1 VASRASAIV
10 TAMQRDAHASVSRGP
25 RSSRVVPEA
34 AAGTE
39 AATGGAREAPLPAN
53 PGRVR
58 ARHHARR
65 VGHGMRKP
73 HNWLQLVKFSLVG
86 ASGYVIN
93 LAVYVSLLKGAD
105 VHYRGA
111 AVLAFCV
118 AVTNNFLWNR
128 HWTFKA
134 TQDHAGFQAAR
145 FLVVSLLAL
154 AFNLIVLEL
163 LVSVGGV
170 AKIPAQAI
178 AILAATP
185 LNFVGNKLWSFNSRA
200 PARNRDAATEG

>member
-1 VASRASAIV
+1 
-10 TAMQRDAHASVSRGP
+10 
-25 RSSRVVPEA
+25 
-34 AAGTE
+34 
-39 AATGGAREAPLPAN
+39 
-53 PGRVR
+53 
-58 ARHHARR
+58 
-65 VGHGMRKP
+65 MRKP
-73 HNWLQLVKFSLVG
+73 HNWVQLVKFSLVG
-86 ASGYVIN
+86 ASGYIIN

-134 TQDHAGFQAAR
+134 TDDHAGFQAAR

-163 LVSVGGV
+163 LVSAVGV
-170 AKIPAQAI
+170 PKIPAQAI
-178 AILAATP
+178 AVLAATP
-185 LNFVGNKLWSFNSRA
+185 LNFVGNKLWSFSKRTPASDRYA
-200 PARNRDAATEG
+200 PADG

>member
-1 VASRASAIV
+1 VTARPSAIV
-10 TAMQRDAHASVSRGP
+10 TAMESEAHAPVSSESPSTVRM
-25 RSSRVVPEA
+25 R
-34 AAGTE
+34 AG
-39 AATGGAREAPLPAN
+39 
-53 PGRVR
+53 
-58 ARHHARR
+58 HHARR
-65 VGHGMRKP
+65 VGRGMRKQ
-73 HNWLQLVKFSLVG
+73 HNWMQLVKFSLVG

-93 LAVYVSLLKGAD
+93 LAVYSSLLEG
-105 VHYRGA
+105 VGLHYRTA

-134 TQDHAGFQAAR
+134 TEDHAGFQAMR
-145 FLVVSLLAL
+145 FILVSLLAL

-170 AKIPAQAI
+170 EKIPAQAI

-185 LNFVGNKLWSFNSRA
+185 LNFVGNKLWSFRKRA
-200 PARNRDAATEG
+200 PARDRYATTA

>member
-1 VASRASAIV
+1 
-10 TAMQRDAHASVSRGP
+10 MQRDAHASVSRGP
-25 RSSRVVPEA
+25 RSSSVASEAVPGA
-34 AAGTE
+34 K
-39 AATGGAREAPLPAN
+39 AATDGAREAPLPAS
-53 PGRVR
+53 PARGR

-73 HNWLQLVKFSLVG
+73 HNWVQLVKFSLVG

-93 LAVYVSLLKGAD
+93 LAVYSSLLKGAD
-105 VHYRGA
+105 VHYRAA

-134 TQDHAGFQAAR
+134 TRDHAGFQAAR

-154 AFNLIVLEL
+154 VFNLIVLEL

-185 LNFVGNKLWSFNSRA
+185 LNFVGNKLWSFDTQA
-200 PARNRDAATEG
+200 PTRNRYAATDG